1 MMSAAGG
8 SGRATWVW
16 AASCAAIFSAGCGAP
31 QNTGAVEAAAP
42 RQILLTTGPSTGAYS
57 PLGKALAD
65 VYNAKLPDVH
75 VTARNTDGPRG
86 AGENAQL
93 LEDGKADL
101 GFSRADIA
109 YQTFRQS
116 SEGERSTSHLR
127 SIAVLYTNAVH
138 IVVRRAS
145 RITRGEDMR
154 GHRVQVSDDSLGGGS
169 LARFVLDAYGLKT
182 DDVQSVASP
191 RNAIARLKA
200 GELDVRIF
208 ASAYPLTG
216 IDDVSP
222 SSDMALLS
230 LTPEVIDRLRSR
242 YSFFKPAV
250 IPKGT
255 YRGQSDDVRTVGIDG
270 LLLCR
275 DTMPEELVYSL
286 TKTLFSAI
294 PELSPTQ
301 HFARL
306 IDASNAPATPVP
318 LHAGAARYY
327 RERDLF
333 R

>member
-1 MMSAAGG
+1 MVMAERG
-8 SGRATWVW
+8 SGRRAAWAGVAACATLF
-16 AASCAAIFSAGCGAP
+16 AAGCRGGVPA
-31 QNTGAVEAAAP
+31 QAIDAAP

-65 VYNAKLPDVH
+65 VYNAKLSGVH
-75 VTARNTDGPRG
+75 VTAKNTDGPRG

-109 YQTFRQS
+109 YQLYRQS
-116 SEGERSTSHLR
+116 SEGEQSTSHLR

-138 IVVRRAS
+138 VVVRRAS
-145 RITRGEDMR
+145 GIARGEDMR
-154 GHRVQVSDDSLGGGS
+154 GHRVQVSDESFGAGS

-182 DDVQSVASP
+182 GDVTIVASP

-208 ASAYPLTG
+208 ASAYPLAG
-216 IDDVSP
+216 IDDVGP
-222 SSDMALLS
+222 SSDVALLS

-255 YRGQSDDVRTVGIDG
+255 YRGQDADVQTVGIDG

-275 DTMPEELVYSL
+275 DTMPEDLVYSF

-294 PELSPTQ
+294 PELSPT

-318 LHAGAARYY
+318 LHPGAARYY